1 MSYKEIQKRKNLN
14 SRVLQLQVDRFVS
27 NKNNRIIMPSRPIHS
42 MVNKNGFIEVLNGA
56 KESHDYETLESTIP
70 KDVDLSIRQNG
81 GFSVFFWLYS
91 RKVKNIDE
99 KKYTSDKVF
108 YIFKKGGTVDQFTPS
123 VGLIVQ
129 VVDGQNPGSNQQ
141 NNQKERKVNLII
153 ELSTSR
159 SKKEQLFANKVIEDD
174 HLYSIGIA
182 FSIDYDEDST
192 EVDIYIDGK
201 LDTQST
207 IPGEPIHNQGSVFFG
222 RPDSST
228 NGFSGTVADV
238 MMIPCAINEKEV
250 ALAHSEG
257 LKKLYDTNGKSLGMN
272 EVFGEIFKRKKLIN
286 KYALYTK
293 KSIYEI
299 ENLGLSNSKMLE
311 IVKNYDKEEREN
323 DIRPPPEIIN
333 YRREKMIKEITSFVS
348 DIDNRILCN
357 KIDMNG
363 CLINTCF
370 FLANNGEDMLEID
383 RVLNIFNTLKEVL
396 LFDVDKSFL
405 VHLAKILYS
414 YHREVDGKKVFEFLK
429 TRSFFI
435 NLREALD
442 TFEHNEEEYEKE
454 QAKFMKKKKVKYI
467 KKDGKKI
474 KKPPSPPQKNIY
486 ATLRRSNQEKMEPLP
501 NEETKGFGN
510 CIPEHERLMLKTQNI
525 KNSIDI
531 EQEENLPQYHTTF
544 IIKTLYEKPKNLPGE
559 DPEHPYVRI
568 ISTNGT
574 EEDEYSE
581 EEDDLEQDINNLEID
596 NNNNTRHN
604 TIENQQENPINEMTP
619 EEQIEQNEIRRILD
633 EILNGPD
640 YEIKYPELGS
650 VLNDDIAKAYQ
661 DKIIEAKKAEEK
673 KKEEEENKKLSEG
686 DNKGQKGDERKNEV
700 NEKISYSFDPQVP
713 EGWNNGN
720 FELVINHCYD
730 CDKHS
735 KTTKH
740 YEYYFIDKFNSIGE
754 EVKAKFPNCKVIG
767 NLDEREY
774 LGNFDVYLR
783 YTGLPSDYK
792 GRFMIYSKRET
803 KRFPSVSD
811 ILDKLVCLSIMF
823 GSSKD
828 VEKAQEEDIKKDNI
842 RSKLVHDHPASL
854 SERAEKIK
862 QSLLNKAPEEKID
875 QERTVFYCL
884 NNGCNKEFVEKNNK
898 SKSCKYHPG
907 VYQFGSYNGYWP
919 ECWTCCEGKWDSPGC
934 VVGKHKGVL
943 LEKRLMLCV
952 NHGEQSEQGPPD
964 SVCGTWYTSRSIDGC
979 KFHGGHLEKG
989 VFTCCQGGPDSEGC
1003 QQGQHR
1009 TAKYPE
1015 PEAKLYFY
1023 PKVLSNP
1030 GVKLEKGQKGPT
1042 VADQIKN
1049 CGFFK
1054 EVKDY
1059 PDAKTVYQIHQAR
1072 VEEEKELERKCFNIG
1087 CKKRYK
1093 ESSNTDNSCKCHP
1106 GKWDF
1111 GGNGSGKKM
1120 KDIYTKYQAPIDEKV
1135 NSENIWKPHW
1145 TCCGKGWDAEPC
1157 TKCRHHG
1164 PLMRD
1169 LAYYE
1174 NEFRYPDVRYKLNF
1188 KRTVGDKWLEYLEKN
1203 VLSQQKMRDIIKSKS
1218 ETFSYSSLPELCDG
1232 LRMGLLTLQ
1241 EDPSYAIKY
1250 WDIIEK
1256 SNSVKYFCKDDTVDR
1271 DKFLK
1276 WWEMD
1281 YLSIYNE
1288 LYPPK
1293 KPEKKEKKEEEKT
1306 AA

>member
-1 MSYKEIQKRKNLN
+1 MSYKEIQKRKNLT

-27 NKNNRIIMPSRPIHS
+27 NKNNRIIMPSRPIRS

-56 KESHDYETLESTIP
+56 IESHDYETLESVIP

-99 KKYTSDKVF
+99 KKYTPDKVF

-129 VVDGQNPGSNQQ
+129 VANGESSGAQQ
-141 NNQKERKVNLII
+141 GNNKERKVNLII

-182 FSIDYDEDST
+182 FSIDYEEDST

-238 MMIPCAINEKEV
+238 MMVPCAINEKEV

-311 IVKNYDKEEREN
+311 IVKNYDREEREN
-323 DIRPPPEIIN
+323 DIRPPPEIID
-333 YRREKMIKEITSFVS
+333 YKREKMIKEITSFVS

-396 LFDVDKSFL
+396 LFDVERSFL
-405 VHLAKILYS
+405 IRLAKILYS
-414 YHREVDGKKVFEFLK
+414 YYRDEESKNKVEYLK

-474 KKPPSPPQKNIY
+474 KKPPSPPRKNIY

-559 DPEHPYVRI
+559 DPEHPYVRFL
-568 ISTNGT
+568 STNPSN
-574 EEDEYSE
+574 EEESSE
-581 EEDDLEQDINNLEID
+581 EEEDIDQEDLED
-596 NNNNTRHN
+596 NNTRNN
-604 TIENQQENPINEMTP
+604 TGENQQDNPINNPTP
-619 EEQIEQNEIRRILD
+619 EEQGEMNEIRRILE

-640 YEIKYPELGS
+640 NEIKYPELGS
-650 VLNDDIAKAYQ
+650 ILNDDIAKTYQ

-673 KKEEEENKKLSEG
+673 KKEEEENKKSSEEE
-686 DNKGQKGDERKNEV
+686 NKNQKGDEKKNEV
-700 NEKISYSFDPQVP
+700 NEKITYSFDPQVP

-730 CDKHS
+730 CDKHT

-740 YEYYFIDKFNSIGE
+740 YEYYFIDKFNSIGD

-783 YTGLPSDYK
+783 HTGLPSDYK
-792 GRFMIYSKRET
+792 GRYMIFSKREA
-803 KRFPSVSD
+803 KKFPSVSD
-811 ILDKLVCLSIMF
+811 IMDKLVCLSIMF

-828 VEKAQEEDIKKDNI
+828 VEKAQSEDIKEDTVK
-842 RSKLVHDHPASL
+842 SKLMHEHPATL
-854 SERAEKIK
+854 SEKAEKIK
-862 QSLLNKAPEEKID
+862 QSLLNKKPEEKID

-884 NNGCNKEFVEKNNK
+884 NHGCNKEYVEKNNK
-898 SKSCKYHPG
+898 SKSCHYHPG

-919 ECWTCCEGKWDSPGC
+919 ECWNCCEGKWDSPGC
-934 VVGKHKGVL
+934 TVGKHKGVL
-943 LEKRLMLCV
+943 LENRLMLCL

-979 KFHGGHLEKG
+979 KFHSGRIERG

-1009 TAKYPE
+1009 TAKYPD

-1023 PKVLSNP
+1023 PKILSNP
-1030 GVKLEKGQKGPT
+1030 GVKLEKGQKALT
-1042 VADQIKN
+1042 VADQIKS

-1059 PDAKTVYQIHQAR
+1059 PDIKENYDRHR
-1072 VEEEKELERKCFNIG
+1072 EKVEMEKEMERQCFNVG
-1087 CKKRYK
+1087 CNKKYK
-1093 ESSNTDNSCKCHP
+1093 DSNNNEKSCRCHP
-1106 GKWDF
+1106 GRWDF
-1111 GGNGSGKKM
+1111 GGNGSGVKM
-1120 KDIYTKYQAPIDEKV
+1120 ENIYNKYHTPVEDKIIL
-1135 NSENIWKPHW
+1135 ENIWKPHW
-1145 TCCGKGWDAEPC
+1145 TCCGKDWNSPPC
-1157 TKCRHHG
+1157 TSCRHHG
-1164 PLMRD
+1164 PLIKD
-1169 LAYYE
+1169 LSYYE
-1174 NEFRYPDVRYKLNF
+1174 NQFRYPDVRYKLNF
-1188 KRTVGDKWLEYLEKN
+1188 KRIVGDKWLEYLEKN
-1203 VLSQQKMRDIIKSKS
+1203 ALSQRRMRAIIQ
-1218 ETFSYSSLPELCDG
+1218 EQPSSFRYDGLPGLCDK
-1232 LRMGLLTLQ
+1232 LHMGLLAIQ
-1241 EDPSYAIKY
+1241 EDPSYAIKF

-1256 SNSVKYFCKDDTVDR
+1256 SNSIAYFSKDDNVDR

-1276 WWEMD
+1276 WWESD
-1281 YLSIYNE
+1281 YLSICNE
-1288 LYPPK
+1288 LNPRK

-1306 AA
+1306 NA

>member
-238 MMIPCAINEKEV
+238 MMFPCAINEKEV

-474 KKPPSPPQKNIY
+474 KKPPSPPRKNIY

-501 NEETKGFGN
+501 NEET
-510 CIPEHERLMLKTQNI
+510 I
-525 KNSIDI
+525 
-531 EQEENLPQYHTTF
+531 
-544 IIKTLYEKPKNLPGE
+544 
-559 DPEHPYVRI
+559 
-568 ISTNGT
+568 
-574 EEDEYSE
+574 
-581 EEDDLEQDINNLEID
+581 
-596 NNNNTRHN
+596 
-604 TIENQQENPINEMTP
+604 
-619 EEQIEQNEIRRILD
+619 
-633 EILNGPD
+633 
-640 YEIKYPELGS
+640 
-650 VLNDDIAKAYQ
+650 
-661 DKIIEAKKAEEK
+661 
-673 KKEEEENKKLSEG
+673 
-686 DNKGQKGDERKNEV
+686 
-700 NEKISYSFDPQVP
+700 
-713 EGWNNGN
+713 
-720 FELVINHCYD
+720 
-730 CDKHS
+730 
-735 KTTKH
+735 
-740 YEYYFIDKFNSIGE
+740 
-754 EVKAKFPNCKVIG
+754 
-767 NLDEREY
+767 
-774 LGNFDVYLR
+774 VYLNMN
-783 YTGLPSDYK
+783 D
-792 GRFMIYSKRET
+792 
-803 KRFPSVSD
+803 
-811 ILDKLVCLSIMF
+811 
-823 GSSKD
+823 
-828 VEKAQEEDIKKDNI
+828 
-842 RSKLVHDHPASL
+842 
-854 SERAEKIK
+854 
-862 QSLLNKAPEEKID
+862 
-875 QERTVFYCL
+875 
-884 NNGCNKEFVEKNNK
+884 
-898 SKSCKYHPG
+898 
-907 VYQFGSYNGYWP
+907 
-919 ECWTCCEGKWDSPGC
+919 
-934 VVGKHKGVL
+934 
-943 LEKRLMLCV
+943 
-952 NHGEQSEQGPPD
+952 
-964 SVCGTWYTSRSIDGC
+964 
-979 KFHGGHLEKG
+979 
-989 VFTCCQGGPDSEGC
+989 
-1003 QQGQHR
+1003 
-1009 TAKYPE
+1009 
-1015 PEAKLYFY
+1015 
-1023 PKVLSNP
+1023 
-1030 GVKLEKGQKGPT
+1030 
-1042 VADQIKN
+1042 
-1049 CGFFK
+1049 
-1054 EVKDY
+1054 
-1059 PDAKTVYQIHQAR
+1059 
-1072 VEEEKELERKCFNIG
+1072 
-1087 CKKRYK
+1087 
-1093 ESSNTDNSCKCHP
+1093 
-1106 GKWDF
+1106 
-1111 GGNGSGKKM
+1111 
-1120 KDIYTKYQAPIDEKV
+1120 
-1135 NSENIWKPHW
+1135 
-1145 TCCGKGWDAEPC
+1145 
-1157 TKCRHHG
+1157 
-1164 PLMRD
+1164 
-1169 LAYYE
+1169 
-1174 NEFRYPDVRYKLNF
+1174 
-1188 KRTVGDKWLEYLEKN
+1188 
-1203 VLSQQKMRDIIKSKS
+1203 
-1218 ETFSYSSLPELCDG
+1218 
-1232 LRMGLLTLQ
+1232 
-1241 EDPSYAIKY
+1241 
-1250 WDIIEK
+1250 
-1256 SNSVKYFCKDDTVDR
+1256 
-1271 DKFLK
+1271 
-1276 WWEMD
+1276 
-1281 YLSIYNE
+1281 
-1288 LYPPK
+1288 
-1293 KPEKKEKKEEEKT
+1293 
-1306 AA
+1306 